1 MIHITNKEVYT
12 DLQEKKLHRIG
23 TDLYFSR
30 CTKLPNDTISSF
42 EEINIEDI
50 PQEEINDNEL

>member
-1 MIHITNKEVYT
+1 MIHINNKEVYT
-12 DLQEKKLHRIG
+12 DLLEKKVHRIG

-42 EEINIEDI
+42 EEVAIEDI
-50 PQEEINDNEL
+50 PQEPLEEIEL